1 MTCDILGMVKKQME
15 RRITLRL
22 PEELAK
28 EVDVSIEVSG
38 MPFTE
43 FLRRACREK
52 LDRDAVLTDADGKP
66 LTRGDVYK
74 KLDEMLPEIIKHI
87 EGND

>member
-1 MTCDILGMVKKQME
+1 MSEIDTYL
-15 RRITLRL
+15 
-22 PEELAK
+22 K
-28 EVDVSIEVSG
+28 ETG
-38 MPFTE
+38 MPLIEFT
-43 FLRRACREK
+43 RRACQEK
-52 LDRDAVLTDADGKP
+52 LDRDAVLTDANGKP